1 MIAPVA
7 IILLLPLLY
16 SFASPLQHVLTT
28 VSHDNVD
35 NDWELQGWLDPRL
48 NGGRFLDFTTPKLGE
63 PLNVII
69 SARSDPF
76 ILTDTGIREYA
87 KSIGFADE
95 CLGLHIGDLH
105 SADLGDGDGRKFEQF
120 LARQHYFPIWGTCWE
135 SLAGRDFLV
144 SRATSGSRWKGKWWK
159 AEVDLRDDLL
169 EPGNK

>member
-1 MIAPVA
+1 MMIAPVA

-16 SFASPLQHVLTT
+16 SIASPLQHVLTT
-28 VSHDNVD
+28 VSHDNLD

-87 KSIGFADE
+87 
-95 CLGLHIGDLH
+95 
-105 SADLGDGDGRKFEQF
+105 
-120 LARQHYFPIWGTCWE
+120 
-135 SLAGRDFLV
+135 
-144 SRATSGSRWKGKWWK
+144 
-159 AEVDLRDDLL
+159 
-169 EPGNK
+169 